1 MTTDGNESQ
10 PTPLYQALQTTA
22 LEAYGS
28 LLSAPLAD
36 KAATAFADEASAMLE
51 GLIAEHSATLRERI
65 EAQLAG
71 MTLGKGGKRKP
82 IKAPAVPT
90 IAAASPPST
99 AAAPKADDGA
109 KADAPRGTKAADA
122 RATKPRKRG
131 QVRPNGRA

>member
-10 PTPLYQALQTTA
+10 PTPLYQALQNAA
-22 LEAYGS
+22 LDAYGS

-82 IKAPAVPT
+82 IKAPAVPS
-90 IAAASPPST
+90 IPAASAPAT
-99 AAAPKADDGA
+99 NGAAKADDGA
-109 KADAPRGTKAADA
+109 KADASRSAKTADTRAA
-122 RATKPRKRG
+122 KPRKRG